1 MNTYLSKITLKVL
14 NIKESQIFYDFVF
27 KFIPLEKKEEI
38 FNDIFYWSSFGLR
51 LSQQD
56 DIVHMTPG
64 LKRIGV
70 IEYSVF
76 ISDKNIVEEI
86 YQKLK
91 IENYR
96 VVDELKR
103 YDYSPGYYSFKAMDP
118 DDNVVEFYTTD

>member
-91 IENYR
+91 VENYR
-96 VVDELKR
+96 VVDVLKR
-103 YDYSPGYYSFKAMDP
+103 YDYSPGYYSFKVMDP
-118 DDNVVEFYTTD
+118 DENVVEFYTTD